1 MNCAEPALGYPE
13 CTTPVHNYDG
23 ETQGVRWRIRAV
35 EHLFLIRIG
44 RSNENIT
51 LKDGTRTTGHYCAY
65 IEVPKDLAGWF
76 EDEVPVH
83 GGVTWGGD
91 HGTGH
96 TDEYPD
102 GTKCAEGCEVLGW
115 DYHHLTDY
123 ECDQTY
129 ERIESELLEAVRA
142 LVERIGQRGA
152 TENGKGC
159 GHMCLVDEL
168 DSIKLEI
175 YKEGMRSAEI
185 EDLIEEDKVAA
196 AAFAL
201 GQMNLVLFDIC
212 DRLEAAIDR
221 MRVGS

>member
-1 MNCAEPALGYPE
+1 MSCAEPALGYPE
-13 CTTPVHNYDG
+13 CTMPVHNYDG

-35 EHLFLIRIG
+35 EHPPLLIRIG
-44 RSNENIT
+44 RSDASIT

-65 IEVPKDLAGWF
+65 VEVPKDLAGWF

-115 DYHHLTDY
+115 DYNHLTDD

-129 ERIESELLEAVRA
+129 ERIGL
-142 LVERIGQRGA
+142 RG
-152 TENGKGC
+152 TTDNGKGC

-168 DSIKLEI
+168 NDIRMRI
-175 YKEGMRSAEI
+175 YSEALRTSGII
-185 EDLIEEDKVAA
+185 EDIEAGRIPTA
-196 AAFAL
+196 SFSL
-201 GQMNLVLFDIC
+201 GQMDIILH
-212 DRLEAAIDR
+212 DTHEALEAVIDR